1 MQFVWNNGLIYQVAV
16 VVSVLELE
24 WNLDILLNLFAYL
37 DTNAVYLEMVNS
49 VKSNL
54 YVAIKIK
61 NTE

>member
-54 YVAIKIK
+54 YVAI
-61 NTE
+61 